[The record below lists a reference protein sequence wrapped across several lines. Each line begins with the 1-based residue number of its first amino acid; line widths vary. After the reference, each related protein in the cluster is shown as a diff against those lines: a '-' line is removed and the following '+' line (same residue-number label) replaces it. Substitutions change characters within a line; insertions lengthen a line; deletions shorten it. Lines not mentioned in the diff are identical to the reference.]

1 MVWLRRAESTFAF
14 RKVVEAGSAREPP
27 LAESRDRLPAWGRTA
42 AIGRILTPY
51 ALGDSVGNAEVLEP
65 AHRFIWQV
73 GERVERVGRCAQ
85 CADGDAASFERES
98 ADPSL
103 PDR

>member
-1 MVWLRRAESTFAF
+1 
-14 RKVVEAGSAREPP
+14 
-27 LAESRDRLPAWGRTA
+27 
-42 AIGRILTPY
+42 
-51 ALGDSVGNAEVLEP
+51 VGNAEVLEP
-65 AHRFIWQV
+65 AHRFIWPV
-73 GERVERVGRCAQ
+73 GEGVERVGRCAQ